1 MRIAIAGAGAVGR
14 AVALELLGNGHKV
27 LLIERNPDRYR
38 PDIVPDADWLLADAC
53 ELSTLQEAEV
63 QNCDAVIA
71 ASGDDKANV
80 AVSMLAKSEFGV
92 PRVVARV
99 NNAGNEWL
107 FTEAWGVDQAVS
119 TPRAMVAAVEGAID
133 VGHLIRM
140 LALRQGQSEVAKLTL
155 DPANSLVGRRIC
167 DITLPKDT
175 LLAAVLRDGRVIVPP
190 SEEPLEPSDEMVF
203 IAPREQWS

>member
-155 DPANSLVGRRIC
+155 DPANSLVGQRIC

>member
-14 AVALELLGNGHKV
+14 AVALELLANGHKV

-53 ELSTLQEAEV
+53 EWSTLKEAEI
-63 QNCDAVIA
+63 QNCDVVIA
-71 ASGDDKANV
+71 ASGDDKTNV
-80 AVSMLAKSEFGV
+80 AASMLAKSEFAV

-99 NNAGNEWL
+99 NNAANEWL
-107 FTEAWGVDQAVS
+107 FTEEWGVDQAVC

-155 DPANSLVGRRIC
+155 DPANSLVGQKIC
-167 DITLPKDT
+167 DIALGEGSV
-175 LLAAVLRDGRVIVPP
+175 LAAVLRDGRVIVPP
-190 SEEPLEPSDEMVF
+190 SDEPLQPADEMVF
-203 IAPREQWS
+203 IAPREQQS

>member
-14 AVALELLGNGHKV
+14 AVALELLANGHKV

-53 ELSTLQEAEV
+53 EWSTLKEAEI
-63 QNCDAVIA
+63 QNCDVVIA
-71 ASGDDKANV
+71 ASGDDKTNV
-80 AVSMLAKSEFGV
+80 AASMLAKSEFAV

-99 NNAGNEWL
+99 NNAANEWL
-107 FTEAWGVDQAVS
+107 FTEEWGVDQAVC

-155 DPANSLVGRRIC
+155 DPANSLVGQKIC
-167 DITLPKDT
+167 DIALGEGTV
-175 LLAAVLRDGRVIVPP
+175 LAAVLRDGRVIVPP
-190 SEEPLEPSDEMVF
+190 SDEPLQPADEMVF
-203 IAPREQWS
+203 IAPREQQS

>member
-14 AVALELLGNGHKV
+14 AVALELLANGHKV

-38 PDIVPDADWLLADAC
+38 PDTVPDADWLLADAC
-53 ELSTLQEAEV
+53 EWSTLKEAEI
-63 QNCDAVIA
+63 QNCDVVIA
-71 ASGDDKANV
+71 ASGDDKTNV
-80 AVSMLAKSEFGV
+80 AASMLAKSEFAV

-99 NNAGNEWL
+99 NNAANEWL
-107 FTEAWGVDQAVS
+107 FTEEWGVDQAVC

-155 DPANSLVGRRIC
+155 DPANSLVGQKIC
-167 DITLPKDT
+167 DIALGEGTV
-175 LLAAVLRDGRVIVPP
+175 LAAVLRDGRVIVPP
-190 SEEPLEPSDEMVF
+190 SDEPLQPADEMVF
-203 IAPREQWS
+203 IAPREQQS